1 MDFLSKF
8 GFWVAIAAACVLA
21 LALHFVFVAPMAG
34 KNAKLMED
42 LERRLKKLEGFA
54 RKKDELK
61 NDKWIEQEEELAKK
75 WGQRRDKCRGFFKDQ
90 PDVPDVFRKKD
101 GTAMLS
107 ASRWTSEFRVRASKL
122 LKDLAAK
129 GIGVGDTAFE
139 FQKQMEEYRV
149 RFPRVDEMKRVT
161 RSFHIQQEFATIL
174 SQPGLKLAGISK
186 VRAGPDAQE
195 FTGPL
200 PVVEHAG
207 LFKTQ
212 PYHIV
217 VHLEFARCQ
226 HLLRELLAS
235 KQLKLSVERLS
246 VQRPMDAQRTG
257 TNIVDV
263 QVSGRYMDFSPEAR
277 KSEGGEGGEEQE
289 E

>member
-1 MDFLSKF
+1 MDFVSKY

-34 KNAKLMED
+34 KNAKLLED

-54 RKKDELK
+54 RKKDDLK
-61 NDKWIEQEEELAKK
+61 NDRWIEQEKGLAKK
-75 WGQRRDKCRGFFKDQ
+75 WGQRGDKCRGFFNDQ

-101 GTAMLS
+101 GASMLS
-107 ASRWTSEFRVRASKL
+107 ASRWTSEFRTRASKL
-122 LKDLAAK
+122 LKELVTK

-161 RSFHIQQEFATIL
+161 RSFHVQQEFATIL
-174 SQPGLKLAGISK
+174 SQPSIKLAGISK
-186 VRAGPDAQE
+186 VRAGPGAEE

-200 PVVEHAG
+200 PVVEQPG

-212 PYHIV
+212 PYHV
-217 VHLEFARCQ
+217 FVHLEFARCQ

-235 KQLKLSVERLS
+235 KQLKLSVERFA
-246 VQRPMDAQRTG
+246 VQRPMEAQRTG
-257 TNIVDV
+257 TNIVEV
-263 QVSGRYMDFSPEAR
+263 RVSGRYMDFSPEAR
-277 KSEGGEGGEEQE
+277 KGEGGEERQE
-289 E
+289 